1 MHDHLTAAFHRLHG
15 RLAGELRTLD
25 DAGCNW
31 VPVEG
36 ANSVATIVVHLLGS
50 EAEAFGHAPDR
61 DRPAEFVPAVRTRR
75 ELLDRLADAD
85 AAPPP
90 NDDVDPCSL
99 LANDGHA
106 NEHLGQL
113 LLTAQLYR
121 DARRRARG

>member
-1 MHDHLTAAFHRLHG
+1 MHDHLTLAFHRLHG
-15 RLAGELRTLD
+15 RVDEALRALD

-50 EAEAFGHAPDR
+50 EAEAFGHSPDR
-61 DRPAEFVPAVRTRR
+61 DRPAEFVPVVRTRA
-75 ELLDRLADAD
+75 ELLRRVAEAD

-90 NDDVDPCSL
+90 TGDVDPCVL
-99 LANDGHA
+99 LANYGHA

-121 DARRRARG
+121 DARRRAVG